1 MAAELR
7 DPGDAEGVF
16 SSEQVLQV
24 VRGFDRLLAESAPID
39 DLLALA
45 AREGACT
52 AGVSDP
58 YGRAHRAVDAGG
70 RWTSFRPDARRGAM
84 LADGAEVWLADSVR
98 SANHVDF
105 VLERLCVAAGMALRR
120 GDERRPVVD
129 ATTALEIALSEQSD
143 EGERTRAL
151 RILRLSPSRQVVV
164 AAYDGPAATDGEVLA
179 TLGEDRVLRAGR
191 IGPRLAVVLTD
202 EPDMELSVPQ
212 GGRLGISIE
221 HGGHDLADGWRE
233 ARLALR
239 FALRSSTGG
248 PQHAFTE
255 ATVVPF
261 SALGAWAVVAE
272 HLPVEVLRLIDHAE
286 IAALD
291 RLVSHPGGDAMRRTL
306 ETVAATCSIRQAAGV
321 LHLHHNSVAHR
332 VARAEA
338 ELGFSIGAPYG
349 RSRLLVALILQRLRD
364 NV

>member
-7 DPGDAEGVF
+7 DPGDAEGVL
-16 SSEQVLQV
+16 SPEQVLHV

-45 AREGACT
+45 AQEGSCT

-58 YGRAHRAVDAGG
+58 DGRVHRAVDAGG
-70 RWTSFRPDARRGAM
+70 RWTSSRPDARRGAL
-84 LADGAEVWLADSVR
+84 LADGAEVWLAGSVR
-98 SANHVDF
+98 PADHVELI
-105 VLERLCVAAGMALRR
+105 LERLCVAARVALRH
-120 GDERRPVVD
+120 GDERRPMVD
-129 ATTALEIALSEQSD
+129 ATTALEIVLSAQSD

-151 RILRLSPSRQVVV
+151 RVLRLSPSRQVVV
-164 AAYDGPAATDGEVLA
+164 AAYDGPVATDAELLA
-179 TLGEDRVLRAGR
+179 ALGDDQVLRAGR
-191 IGPRLAVVLTD
+191 IGQRLAVVLTD
-202 EPDMELSVPQ
+202 EPDLELPVPQ
-212 GGRLGISIE
+212 GGRIGISIG

-233 ARLALR
+233 ARIALR
-239 FALRSSTGG
+239 FALPSKTGG

-261 SALGAWAVVAE
+261 SALGAWAIVAE
-272 HLPVEVLRLIDHAE
+272 HLPAEVLRLTDHAD

-291 RLVSHPGGDAMRRTL
+291 RLVSLPEGDAMRRTL

-338 ELGFSIGAPYG
+338 ELDFSIGAPYG
-349 RSRLLVALILQRLRD
+349 RSRLLVGLILQRLRS